1 MIAANTSGGNAGN
14 INCHKQKR
22 HEKCLCT
29 GRNLPGQRRK
39 KIRCRKRKSP
49 YVFHRKGL
57 NLLVA
62 GKGFEPMTF
71 GL

>member
-1 MIAANTSGGNAGN
+1 MIAANTPGGNAGN

-39 KIRCRKRKSP
+39 KSD
-49 YVFHRKGL
+49 
-57 NLLVA
+57 VA
-62 GKGFEPMTF
+62 NEKALTF
-71 GL
+71 FTVRA